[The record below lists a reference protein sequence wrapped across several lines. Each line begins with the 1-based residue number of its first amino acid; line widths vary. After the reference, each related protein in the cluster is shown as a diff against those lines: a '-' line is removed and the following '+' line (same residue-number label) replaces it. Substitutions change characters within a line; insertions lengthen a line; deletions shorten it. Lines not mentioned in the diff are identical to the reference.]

1 MNLAEGHSSQVTA
14 SVAGE
19 YVPAAQGMH
28 SVYPEEGAD
37 FPLAQDS
44 QAVDRPTLSPN
55 LPGSQG
61 VHRYSN
67 SIPNSVLYLPA
78 IHEVHEFAPTRSEYE
93 PGAQP
98 VQALVPEVNA
108 L

>member
-1 MNLAEGHSSQVTA
+1 M
-14 SVAGE
+14 
-19 YVPAAQGMH
+19 PAAQAVH
-28 SVYPEEGAD
+28 TREVDAAATPPYAPA
-37 FPLAQDS
+37 PHAV
-44 QAVDRPTLSPN
+44 QALETAGRALYLPTLQLAHWLAP
-55 LPGSQG
+55 
-61 VHRYSN
+61 VD
-67 SIPNSVLYLPA
+67 SVLYLPA